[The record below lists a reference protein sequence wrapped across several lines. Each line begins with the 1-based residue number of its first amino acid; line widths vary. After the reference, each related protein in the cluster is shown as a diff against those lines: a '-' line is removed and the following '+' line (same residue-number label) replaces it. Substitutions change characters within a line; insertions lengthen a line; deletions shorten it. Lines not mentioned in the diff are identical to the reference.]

1 MDHESSTSRAA
12 AIEGLVLAEAVAYKL
27 PRPIFMPD
35 PELDKALRDEA
46 KRATA
51 PRSTDAYF
59 HPHTFGK
66 WCRRREVYRIVALE
80 MGISLPSPSPAPAA
94 LRLFEAGHACHDR
107 IRDFSL
113 SHMLYGY
120 WECRKCGHTHGFT
133 RDADNKVVHE
143 RLMFRPTVCH
153 ACQYEPTLNSPNEQY
168 QFHYAEFEIVS
179 ESARIKGH
187 CDGIILW
194 RGKLRVLEI
203 KSEDP
208 QMYVE
213 RAGPTLGNG
222 MQGAAYAFCINSNY
236 AEDLRRDFPE
246 DQNGVSTIMVVYVN
260 KSSYRCDKSYIM
272 KAGPLWQW
280 IKTETELVRSIV
292 DEVRPR
298 VATMEELVALEH
310 DAHFNHRCPR
320 ACNHRDVT
328 MAKQCHSRKSCFAS
342 TFKR

>member
-1 MDHESSTSRAA
+1 
-12 AIEGLVLAEAVAYKL
+12 
-27 PRPIFMPD
+27 MPD

-46 KRATA
+46 KRATS
-51 PRSTDAYF
+51 PRWADAYF

-66 WCRRREVYRIVALE
+66 WCRRREVYRILALE
-80 MGISLPSPSPAPAA
+80 MGLELQSPSPPPAA

-143 RLMFRPTVCH
+143 KLMFRPTACH
-153 ACQYEPTLNSPNEQY
+153 ACQYEPTLNSPDEYY
-168 QFHYAEFEIVS
+168 QFHYAEFEILH
-179 ESARIKGH
+179 EQARIKGH
-187 CDGIILW
+187 CDGIIFW

-208 QMYVE
+208 TMYVE
-213 RAGPTLGNG
+213 RSGPTLGNG

-236 AEDLRRDFPE
+236 AVDLKRDFPD
-246 DQNGVSTIMVVYVN
+246 DQNGVSTVLVVYVN
-260 KSSYRCDKSYIM
+260 KSSYRCDKSYLM

-292 DEVRPR
+292 DEFRPR
-298 VATMEELVALEH
+298 VATLADLVALEH
-310 DAHFNHRCPR
+310 DAHFTHRCPR
-320 ACNHRDVT
+320 ACVHRDLT
-328 MAKQCHSRKSCFAS
+328 MAKQCHSRKTCFAS